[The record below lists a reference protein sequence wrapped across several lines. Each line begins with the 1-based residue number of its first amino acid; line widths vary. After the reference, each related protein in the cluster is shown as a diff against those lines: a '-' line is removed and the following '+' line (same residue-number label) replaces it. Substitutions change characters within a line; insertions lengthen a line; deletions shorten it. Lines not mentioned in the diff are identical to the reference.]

1 MTSDLPGLRASH
13 ADRDR
18 AVETLRI
25 AGGDGRLTPEELEE
39 RLETALS
46 ARTVAELAALTA
58 DLPAGGPV
66 GAAAA
71 KDLLVVKQH
80 GSRYVRTGRWVVPKR
95 IELRTQLCQVTLDF
109 GEAVISSGTLHIDVH
124 MVHGKLLIVTAPGV
138 EIDADGLTL
147 TYSKCKLRPAR
158 AGADP
163 RLRIELAGT
172 LLHAKVIE
180 RWPRRGAAGQAM
192 T

>member
-1 MTSDLPGLRASH
+1 MTSELPDLRASH

-25 AGGDGRLTPEELEE
+25 AGGDGRLTAEELED

-46 ARTVAELAALTA
+46 ARTVAELAALIA
-58 DLPAGGPV
+58 DLPAGRPV
-66 GAAAA
+66 GAGP
-71 KDLLVVKQH
+71 KDLLMVKQH

-109 GEAVISSGTLHIDVH
+109 AEAVISSDTLYIDVQ

-158 AGADP
+158 AGADT

-180 RWPRRGAAGQAM
+180 RWPRRGAPGQS
-192 T
+192 TT

>member
-1 MTSDLPGLRASH
+1 
-13 ADRDR
+13 
-18 AVETLRI
+18 V
-25 AGGDGRLTPEELEE
+25 
-39 RLETALS
+39 
-46 ARTVAELAALTA
+46 
-58 DLPAGGPV
+58 
-66 GAAAA
+66 
-71 KDLLVVKQH
+71 LVVKQH
-80 GSRYVRTGRWVVPKR
+80 GSRYIRTGRWVVPKR

-109 GEAVISSGTLHIDVH
+109 GEAVISSATLHVDVH

-172 LLHAKVIE
+172 LLHAKIIE

>member
-1 MTSDLPGLRASH
+1 
-13 ADRDR
+13 
-18 AVETLRI
+18 
-25 AGGDGRLTPEELEE
+25 
-39 RLETALS
+39 
-46 ARTVAELAALTA
+46 
-58 DLPAGGPV
+58 
-66 GAAAA
+66 
-71 KDLLVVKQH
+71 
-80 GSRYVRTGRWVVPKR
+80 VVPKR

-109 GEAVISSGTLHIDVH
+109 AEAVISPGTLRIDVQ

-180 RWPRRGAAGQAM
+180 RWPRRGDAGQAP